1 MFPENGK
8 VKEDLNQL
16 IIDDLAKREA
26 EACSTWDIDATL
38 KLPWGA
44 KATVNPEYADEVT
57 EYFNAIE
64 GNLIAIDNERKVKII
79 RGGVK
84 ERKGKHT
91 LIFRYQLMAEE
102 VAFQL

>member
-8 VKEDLNQL
+8 VKEDLSQL

-44 KATVNPEYADEVT
+44 KAEVDSEYAEEVK
-57 EYFNAIE
+57 EYFDEIQ
-64 GNLIAIDNERKVKII
+64 GNLIAIDDERRVKII

-84 ERKGKHT
+84 ERKGKFT
-91 LIFRYQLMAEE
+91 LIFRYQLMSEE

>member
-1 MFPENGK
+1 M
-8 VKEDLNQL
+8 
-16 IIDDLAKREA
+16 
-26 EACSTWDIDATL
+26 